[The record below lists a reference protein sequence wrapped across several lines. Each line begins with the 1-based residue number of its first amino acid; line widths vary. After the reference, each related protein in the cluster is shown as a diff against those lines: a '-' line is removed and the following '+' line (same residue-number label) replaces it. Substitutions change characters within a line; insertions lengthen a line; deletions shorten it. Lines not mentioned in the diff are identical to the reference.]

1 MVQSLKKFLL
11 GLICGI
17 TVTASTAVYAS
28 DTIQAYLFP
37 VRYQINGE
45 SKGMETEYS
54 TLNYNGHAY
63 VPIRFIAENLGAF
76 VDYNDQNKEIK
87 VNHFPASMDL
97 LTDNKYPNIHFG
109 LIDLYLDGGYTGI
122 RGLLSL
128 KDMKESEIKKEY
140 TINFK
145 LNFYDKNNDLI
156 GSALGSSKSGSSNE
170 KQTISNGEIKYVAA
184 GEVGDFSKYAFVKF
198 EIINIE
204 EQK

>member
-1 MVQSLKKFLL
+1 MKKFLF

-28 DTIQAYLFP
+28 DTIQTYLFP
-37 VRYQINGE
+37 VRYEINGLNKE
-45 SKGMETEYS
+45 MEKEYA

-76 VDYNDQNKEIK
+76 VDYNEQDSEIK
-87 VNHFPASMDL
+87 INHFPASTVL

-128 KDMKESEIKKEY
+128 DDIEELLTKKEY
-140 TINFK
+140 KIDFK
-145 LNFYDKNNDLI
+145 LNFYDKKNDLM
-156 GSALGSSKSGSSNE
+156 GSALGSTKYGSSGE
-170 KQTISNGEIKYVAA
+170 KRTIGMGEIKYVAA
-184 GEVGDFSKYAFVKF
+184 GEVGDFSKYDYVKL
-198 EIINIE
+198 EILDIE

>member
-1 MVQSLKKFLL
+1 MKKFLL

-45 SKGMETEYS
+45 IKGMEKDYS
-54 TLNYNGHAY
+54 TLNYNGHVY
-63 VPIRFIAENLGAF
+63 VPIRFITENLGAF
-76 VDYNDQNKEIK
+76 VDYNDRNTEIK
-87 VNHFPASMDL
+87 VNYFPAGMDL

-109 LIDLYLDGGYTGI
+109 IIDLYLDGGYTGI
-122 RGLLSL
+122 WGLLSL
-128 KDMKESEIKKEY
+128 NDMKESVKKEY

-156 GSALGSSKSGSSNE
+156 GSALGSSKSGSSAE
-170 KQTISNGEIKYVAA
+170 KQTISNGEIKYAAA
-184 GEVGDFSKYAFVKF
+184 GEVGDFSKYNNVKF
-198 EIINIE
+198 EIIDFE